1 MVTIQ
6 QRRLFSVCAGS
17 FLVGWL
23 LMSSVQLWSVWHH
36 PVRACRSSLQVV
48 YVAAHKVKKDLR
60 GTIPLES
67 VKRILRDGFRLDE
80 EDDQYLSEGRKLGR
94 YVGSRVISQQI
105 SLLCPSDPGFAVKV
119 VMIKSPVLDFEPSY
133 RWCPDDRTLA
143 YCPYHHYAML
153 RDGTI
158 ERR

>member
-6 QRRLFSVCAGS
+6 QRRLVSVCAGS

-23 LMSSVQLWSVWHH
+23 LMSSVQLWRVWRY
-36 PVRACRSSLQVV
+36 PVMACKSSLQIV
-48 YVAAHKVKKDLR
+48 YVAARKVRKDLR
-60 GTIPLES
+60 GTIPTQA

-80 EDDQYLSEGRKLGR
+80 ADDKYLSEGRKPGR
-94 YVGSRVISQQI
+94 YVGSKVMSQQI
-105 SLLCPSDPGFAVKV
+105 SLLCPSDPDFAVKV
-119 VMIKSPVLDFEPSY
+119 VMLKSPVLDFEPSY

-143 YCPYHHYAML
+143 YCPYHHYALL
-153 RDGTI
+153 RDDTT